1 MYKYNSKFQYITWV
15 IILIFNTIECQ
26 DLIFVSPIVSAQSD
40 LGELSLNCMVNSAW
54 YPPAPHLFLTGDV
67 AGDVGGNRE
76 KLLEAEEDLNQ
87 DNKTADAE
95 EEEVL

>member
-1 MYKYNSKFQYITWV
+1 MKYITWI
-15 IILIFNTIECQ
+15 IILIFNAIECQ

-40 LGELSLNCMVNSAW
+40 LGELSLNCIVQSAW

-67 AGDVGGNRE
+67 AGDVGGDRE